1 MGFSHAIA
9 ILFIFLV
16 ASPPSPSHARM
27 VPNDDAQHVSS
38 RSTTP
43 RCSDELIH
51 VQVPP
56 TPAKGGAGRSRALW
70 SAPSDGVGH

>member
-27 VPNDDAQHVSS
+27 VPNDDAQHV
-38 RSTTP
+38 
-43 RCSDELIH
+43 
-51 VQVPP
+51 PP